1 MQTSDRDR
9 ASAANKRSGIT
20 LLGQGGFGC
29 VYYRGF
35 SPNGAM
41 LSGEYI
47 TKITRREKSREVR
60 IGKLVSKLPR
70 YGEFFAVVL
79 KVENVELASVDDA
92 EHLLAKCDIVKKQN
106 NGPDEKFQLLTQM
119 YVPGVMFVELASM
132 PKYGSSFSN
141 LLNVLISCREH
152 LLLGIA
158 RLQTEARIVHFDIKA
173 ENVVFNTLA
182 KNPVIID
189 FGLSFVMDDV
199 VRALSDGGYVD
210 DYDRVAVLRQFFYG
224 FFPDYS
230 AWPVEVHIVC
240 WIVAETGSRAY
251 DPNPN
256 PNPGADGGRRAVAV
270 LSAEALQSLISAYIS
285 GHAFIKYQP
294 EAYKTA
300 CYERFMARYT
310 QSAVGRPG
318 LDVIREYVKHD
329 AWKQWDL
336 YAVSVMFLDVLE
348 IARHRLGSFPAEYAA
363 HTDAFSKSLQLA
375 AGFI

>member
-1 MQTSDRDR
+1 MQANETGTSTSTSSN
-9 ASAANKRSGIT
+9 AQQIKM
-20 LLGQGGFGC
+20 LGQGGFGC

-35 SPNGAM
+35 SPKGAV

-79 KVENVELASVDDA
+79 KVENVELANVDDA
-92 EHLLAKCDIVKKQN
+92 EHLLAECEIVKKKN
-106 NGPDEKFQLLTQM
+106 NKPDEKFQLLTQV
-119 YVPGVMFVELASM
+119 YVPNVTFVELVSV
-132 PKYGSSFSN
+132 PTYGIGFSN

-199 VRALSDGGYVD
+199 VRALSDGGYAD
-210 DYDRVAVLRQFFYG
+210 DYDRVVALRQFFYG

-230 AWPVEVHIVC
+230 AWPIEVHIAC
-240 WIVAETGSRAY
+240 WIVAETGSSV
-251 DPNPN
+251 
-256 PNPGADGGRRAVAV
+256 PNPGADGGRIAAV

-318 LDVIREYVKHD
+318 LDVIRDYVKD
-329 AWKQWDL
+329 DGWKQWDL
-336 YAVSVMFLDVLE
+336 YAASVMFLDVLE
-348 IARHRLGSFPAEYAA
+348 IARHRMGSIPAEYAA
-363 HTDAFSKSLQLA
+363 QTDAFSKSLQID